1 MIPGR
6 VAFYDRSAGKKTV
19 SLTINSDL
27 NRRVK
32 EAGINA
38 SQVAEE
44 ALAERLERVSR
55 EKLAKAAGADI
66 EAYNA
71 YIADHGVFADLVREH
86 EEGEAPDAEAI

>member
-1 MIPGR
+1 MITNR
-6 VAFYDRSAGKKTV
+6 SAFYDQSASKKTV

-38 SQVAEE
+38 SQVAED
-44 ALAERLERVSR
+44 ALAERLEQVTR
-55 EKLAKAAGADI
+55 EALAKAAQADI

-71 YIADHGVFADLVREH
+71 YVSEHGLFADTVRDH
-86 EEGEAPDAEAI
+86 EQG